1 MLGDDLAAALPEL
14 RAQAESM
21 MLDTVTI
28 TRPGETVTA
37 EDGTVTTPAP
47 VVYQGRARWKPPT
60 TTATQSEIGT
70 AIMVTTPGE
79 VHIPASAAYCPQPG
93 DIIECT
99 ASVFNPSL
107 VGRRTVVRSRFGGSL
122 VTAYRIPI
130 QEA

>member
-28 TRPGETVTA
+28 TRPGGTVTA

-60 TTATQSEIGT
+60 TSATQSEVGA
-70 AIMVTTPGE
+70 AIIVTTPGE
-79 VHIPASAAYCPQPG
+79 VHIPVGAYVPEPG
-93 DIIECT
+93 DIIECA
-99 ASVFNPSL
+99 ASVFDPSL